1 MASREYGTGK
11 LICLLHGYAG
21 SVMHWD
27 GVVHHLQ
34 AKYRVV
40 VPNMGHLYMG
50 KEPLPF
56 THQVDL
62 LARFFLLNYPG
73 EKVTLT
79 GMSYGGALAWAFAAK
94 YPQMVEDVI
103 LVNPLPPN
111 AMDKFAAVFMKSFF
125 KLPLTLASVRIL
137 LDTKPGQFFLR
148 KTAEVFRIERAEFWE
163 RFHTL
168 KGRKLD
174 FVSHVIYRFHWLLKN
189 ENWKE
194 WERQVSQT
202 TVPMCLIHSSDDPLF
217 RPAVY
222 DDLVQRLRISEVV
235 TIDDAGHI
243 PTIKK
248 SLEVSE
254 AIHHYLNKV
263 PGTFSV
269 A

>member
-1 MASREYGTGK
+1 
-11 LICLLHGYAG
+11 
-21 SVMHWD
+21 MHWD
-27 GVVHHLQ
+27 GVVHNLQ
-34 AKYRVV
+34 ANYRIV
-40 VPNMGHLYMG
+40 VPNLGHLYMG

-62 LARFFLLNYPG
+62 LARFFLLHYPG
-73 EKVTLT
+73 EKVTLV

-94 YPQMVEDVI
+94 YPDMVDRLT
-103 LVNPLPPN
+103 LVNPLPPQ
-111 AMDKFAAVFMKSFF
+111 AIDKFAMMSMKSFF
-125 KLPLTLASVRIL
+125 RLPLTLASVRVL
-137 LDTKPGQFFLR
+137 LDTQVGQYFLR

-189 ENWKE
+189 EDWQAWN
-194 WERQVSQT
+194 RQIAQSS
-202 TVPMCLIHSSDDPLF
+202 VPTCLIHSSDDPLF
-217 RPAVY
+217 RPSVY
-222 DDLVQRLRISEVV
+222 EDLIQRLRIEEVV

-248 SLEVSE
+248 SFEVSE
-254 AIHHYLNKV
+254 AIKHFVDRLITAKQ
-263 PGTFSV
+263 S